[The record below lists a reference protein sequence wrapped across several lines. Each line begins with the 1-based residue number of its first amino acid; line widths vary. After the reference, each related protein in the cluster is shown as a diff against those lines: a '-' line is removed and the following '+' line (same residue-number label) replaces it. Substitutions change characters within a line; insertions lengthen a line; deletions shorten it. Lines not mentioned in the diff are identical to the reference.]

1 MIYRSSSL
9 RIRPG
14 LSLLEVMVA
23 LAIFLFALVGLGQL
37 VTLGANQAL
46 EVEAKSQAVEMCRSK
61 LNEVACGAVPLG
73 SQSAVPFDED
83 PDWTWSLDAEQ
94 GAVAGLWNVSVTV
107 SRQRPDGSKTECSIN
122 QIILDPTV
130 IGTVYDAELIAAS
143 NASSSASS
151 SSSSSSSST
160 GGTSGNNTG
169 STKSTA
175 TPTTSSTKTTTP
187 STSSTN
193 TTKGG

>member
-1 MIYRSSSL
+1 
-9 RIRPG
+9 
-14 LSLLEVMVA
+14 LLEVMVA